1 MKPMTSLAIAGLA
14 LLAACEGRTEEN
26 IAAAAEKQAEGMAA
40 QAGNEI
46 EAAGEAIA
54 KGASEVESEVDPG
67 GEGAGNQAEPANRQ

>member
-1 MKPMTSLAIAGLA
+1 MKLMTSLVCLV
-14 LLAACEGRTEEN
+14 LLSGCEGRTDEN

-54 KGASEVESEVDPG
+54 KGASEVE
-67 GEGAGNQAEPANRQ
+67 GEIDLGADGAGNQAEPANRQ